1 MSFKLFIY
9 YCALCGGWAAFAAW
23 LVLWA
28 VGVADPNYNNLF
40 LKATLIGGFLGLM
53 VAAGVGAVDAK
64 LNAVGFQRVLRVI
77 VCMGVGLAGGALG
90 GLVGEALHFND
101 YLVFIGWILVG
112 IAIGASIG
120 VFDVLRAAMTGQ
132 NVGVALK
139 KVQNGVYGG
148 LLGGFVGG
156 IFFGLFL
163 GSAKTLL
170 PNGSLAI
177 GLVILGLCIGLLIGL
192 AQVVLKEAWLKVESG
207 FRAGREVMLSKD
219 ETTIGRA
226 ESCDVGLFGDSAL
239 EKLHARIQRKNNM
252 YFLADA
258 ETTGGTYLNDK
269 PVRKPTPLHNGD
281 QIRVGNCVLRFG
293 ERAKR

>member
-163 GSAKTLL
+163 GSREDA
-170 PNGSLAI
+170 A
-177 GLVILGLCIGLLIGL
+177 
-192 AQVVLKEAWLKVESG
+192 AQRQPRHRTRHPRPVHRPVDRPGPGGAEGGVAE
-207 FRAGREVMLSKD
+207 GR
-219 ETTIGRA
+219 
-226 ESCDVGLFGDSAL
+226 VGLPG
-239 EKLHARIQRKNNM
+239 R
-252 YFLADA
+252 
-258 ETTGGTYLNDK
+258 
-269 PVRKPTPLHNGD
+269 P
-281 QIRVGNCVLRFG
+281 
-293 ERAKR
+293 